1 MSHSLFEGYIQND
14 IGAIDCEPFE
24 LLVGIIC
31 GSIKQI
37 SPLLTDLETLS
48 SASFIQKL
56 TVYLLA
62 NGCSSFELRQ
72 FLNADFEFTEKF
84 SFLIIDSESNDLL
97 PIGAARTRLQREI
110 GRDMS
115 DTNRVAWILDDDM
128 RIPEPA
134 VRYLTWLPT
143 FRDAGVDV
151 LIGSFSGSSPNPPL
165 HGIRGQLH
173 DVLENLEWLSQLDD
187 RLILPDRSIENMKFR
202 RKYPDYYYD
211 LSRKHTAHLHE
222 TMWIEPGTEVHT
234 VADAKKFII
243 EEFPRLLSSEPYIRP
258 LVSTLPEN
266 PLREAMQSCNRGG
279 NTFIFN
285 PNALTDTPNYV
296 LMSDGKEARRSDML
310 WAIVNTYI
318 KGMDIRAVSFPVH
331 HHRTVG
337 NSTTLNIEKT
347 IAEVQG
353 AGLYAGLLKCL
364 ESSQDGLSCENVYAE
379 MKEYIHQRMSLYDIN
394 FSATRDLLMK
404 LRSKHPE
411 LYRHQVAIF
420 AELDNWVHSE
430 MLRKI
435 SAGVQNV
442 KSIDVEYF
450 LESSGL
456 L

>member
-97 PIGAARTRLQREI
+97 SIGAARTRLQREI

-165 HGIRGQLH
+165 HGIRGQLN

-187 RLILPDRSIENMKFR
+187 CLILPDRSIENMKFR

-222 TMWIEPGTEVHT
+222 TMWIEQGTKVHT
-234 VADAKKFII
+234 VADVKKFII
-243 EEFPRLLSSEPYIRP
+243 EEFPRLLSGEPYIRP

-279 NTFIFN
+279 NTFVFN

-337 NSTTLNIEKT
+337 NSYTLNVEKT
-347 IAEVQG
+347 IAEIRG

-364 ESSQDGLSCENVYAE
+364 LGTLDRVSVENVFSE
-379 MKEYIHQRMSLYDIN
+379 MNEFIRQRLSLYETN
-394 FSATRDLLMK
+394 FIAARNLITQIKR
-404 LRSKHPE
+404 RFPE
-411 LYRHQVAIF
+411 LYRSQSAIF
-420 AELDNWVHSE
+420 SELEHWVQIE
-430 MLRKI
+430 MLEEIK
-435 SAGVQNV
+435 SGAWTTKSLDV
-442 KSIDVEYF
+442 KHF
-450 LESSGL
+450 LESTGFN
-456 L
+456 